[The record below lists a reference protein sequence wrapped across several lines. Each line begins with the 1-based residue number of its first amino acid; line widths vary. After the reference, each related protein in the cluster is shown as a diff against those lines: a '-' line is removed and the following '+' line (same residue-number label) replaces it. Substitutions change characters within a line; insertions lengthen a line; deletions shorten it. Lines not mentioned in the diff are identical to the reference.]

1 MGGILALVLIPI
13 GAAQAHPLGN
23 FTVNHYNGLEL
34 YPDRLDVLSIVDIA
48 EIPTAQDLQALAPDG
63 SVTEQQLAEAAQLQ
77 CVDLSQVATAAVDGQ
92 PLTWTIRSSTLETKP
107 GAGGLPT
114 LRLTCELRATADLTR
129 ARTVTFAD
137 NYRGDRVGWHEITA
151 DGFGVRLVDPP
162 VGATSTSDELRTYP
176 TDLLSSPLDQRS
188 VELRTEPGQNVQAE
202 AIVAPSSGDPFSSF
216 IATLDRYLEN
226 LIGGEL
232 TLLVGTFAVLLAILL
247 GCGHALLP
255 GHGKTMIAA
264 YLAARRGRARDAV
277 IVGATV
283 TATHTAGVLLLG
295 LAISISSTLAGEE
308 VLRWLGIISGLLV
321 AGIGAFMLRTALRV
335 RRARQEPSVRRLT
348 AEAAALVGASANA
361 GPGQL
366 GRGGT
371 KGPHEHETHDH
382 GVGHNHADHDHG
394 AGNHGAHEHGHAQ
407 ADHDHEHVHD
417 QDLVHDHGHVHDQDL
432 VHAHEQVN
440 DHGSGDH
447 EHADQERGP
456 DGHSHDHGE
465 HGHQHGGKWW
475 AGGHSHEPA
484 VGRGGLI
491 GMGVAGGLVPSPSA
505 LIVLVASIALGRT
518 VFGVF
523 LVVAYG
529 IGMAGTLT
537 VAGLLLVRLRG
548 RLDRRA
554 ARNPA
559 AGRRWLAWIAAALPA
574 LTATLVLLV
583 GIGLTLR
590 GLLLTG

>member
-1 MGGILALVLIPI
+1 SGARCPRRAQLSRSARAGILLGAILAFVLTPI
-13 GAAQAHPLGN
+13 GTAQAHPLGN

-34 YPDRLDVLSIVDIA
+34 YPDRIGVLAIVDIA

-63 SVTEQQLAEAAQLQ
+63 TPSEAQLADAAQVQ
-77 CVDLSQVATAAVDGQ
+77 CGDLSRAVIASVDGEAVSWDVQ
-92 PLTWTIRSSTLETKP
+92 STALETRP

-114 LRLTCELRATADLTR
+114 LRLTCQLSGATDLSR
-129 ARTVTFAD
+129 PRTVDFAD
-137 NYRGDRVGWHEITA
+137 TYRDDRVGWHEITA
-151 DGFGVRLVDPP
+151 DGFGVALLDPP
-162 VGATSTSDELRTYP
+162 VGAISTSDELQTYP

-188 VELRTEPGQNVQAE
+188 VQLRTEPGQNTSAE
-202 AIVAPSSGDPFSSF
+202 GPLTQSSGDPFSSF
-216 IATLDRYLEN
+216 IATMDRYLEN

-264 YLAARRGRARDAV
+264 YLAARRGRGRDAV

-295 LAISISSTLAGEE
+295 LAISISSSLAGEE

-321 AGIGAFMLRTALRV
+321 AGIGAYMLWTALRA
-335 RRARQEPSVRRLT
+335 RREIRRHASERLDQPAT
-348 AEAAALVGASANA
+348 ALVGARLGA
-361 GPGQL
+361 GQAPSVDHDHAH
-366 GRGGT
+366 
-371 KGPHEHETHDH
+371 GPHDDGPDDHDH
-382 GVGHNHADHDHG
+382 DHNHNHDHDHDHDHG
-394 AGNHGAHEHGHAQ
+394 G
-407 ADHDHEHVHD
+407 HDHV
-417 QDLVHDHGHVHDQDL
+417 
-432 VHAHEQVN
+432 
-440 DHGSGDH
+440 
-447 EHADQERGP
+447 
-456 DGHSHDHGE
+456 
-465 HGHQHGGKWW
+465 HQHGPHGHTHGDGWW
-475 AGGHSHEPA
+475 AGGHSHEP

-491 GMGVAGGLVPSPSA
+491 GMGIAGGLVPSPSA

-529 IGMAGTLT
+529 LGMAITLT
-537 VAGLLLVRLRG
+537 VAGLLLIRLRG

-554 ARNPA
+554 ARSQRSGA
-559 AGRRWLAWIAAALPA
+559 RSWLAAIAAALPA

-583 GIGLTLR
+583 GLGLALR